1 MGEMSGNNL
10 SFRIHRNPQ
19 KETNPN
25 VQGMELT
32 AQFSRVRVLG
42 LEMVL
47 ELRTA
52 VSWLR
57 LILAIEET

>member
-1 MGEMSGNNL
+1 MAEMGGDNL
-10 SFRIHRNPQ
+10 SFRIHRNPR

-32 AQFSRVRVLG
+32 TQFSRVRVLG

-52 VSWLR
+52 VSWFR
-57 LILAIEET
+57 LILAIDKS